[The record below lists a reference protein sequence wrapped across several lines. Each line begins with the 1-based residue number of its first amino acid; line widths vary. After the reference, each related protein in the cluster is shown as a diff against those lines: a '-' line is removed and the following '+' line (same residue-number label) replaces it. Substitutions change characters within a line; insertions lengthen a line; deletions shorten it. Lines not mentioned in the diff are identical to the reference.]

1 MASQKQLDKWY
12 NEAVKINSNPEYV
25 QAYVEYRQKAKR
37 ADQQLVRLEALSHEK
52 HFEGVLEYAYKG
64 AIRDI
69 KSWGGDKRFNTAPP
83 TKLTELQAKIADIE
97 KFSAK
102 TTSQKR
108 KIVKFYQSRANT
120 FNKGRVKN
128 GQSLGGF
135 GKEFDVE
142 FTWEDI
148 ANYYENKRGQREAV
162 KLSSKTEVRALAVLK
177 RLSTDKEIQE
187 IKDTKERINK
197 ITGKDKILAKEVE
210 RLLNQGLNYENL
222 MGGN

>member
-1 MASQKQLDKWY
+1 MSSQKQLDKWY
-12 NEAVKINSNPEYV
+12 NEAVKINSNPDYV
-25 QAYVEYRQKAKR
+25 QAYVEYRQLAKR

-69 KSWGGDKRFNTAPP
+69 KSWGGNRRFNTAPP
-83 TKLTELQAKIADIE
+83 VKLTELQAKIADIK
-97 KFSAK
+97 KFSDK

-108 KIVKFYQSRANT
+108 KIVKFYQSRADT

-128 GQSLGGF
+128 GQTLGGF
-135 GKEFDVE
+135 GKEFNVE

-148 ANYYENKRGQREAV
+148 ANYYEDKKGQRESV
-162 KLSSKTEVRALAVLK
+162 KLASKTEVRALATLK
-177 RLSTDKEIQE
+177 RLVTDKNIQDIE
-187 IKDTKERINK
+187 DS
-197 ITGKDKILAKEVE
+197 KDKILRASNNDKILAFEVN
-210 RLLNQGLNYENL
+210 RLLEQGLDYEQL